1 MGARETQFLWA
12 MRRRSAR
19 RPNLKCV
26 EAAAA
31 TDDNEDVEEE
41 EAIAAEGARR
51 HLRRLEGEEAVC
63 RVEGQRCLRWLQA
76 LKLKP
81 SGFELFKG

>member
-1 MGARETQFLWA
+1 MQ
-12 MRRRSAR
+12 RRSAR

-31 TDDNEDVEEE
+31 TNDDDEEE
-41 EAIAAEGARR
+41 DEAIAAEGARR

-76 LKLKP
+76 
-81 SGFELFKG
+81 

>member
-1 MGARETQFLWA
+1 MQ
-12 MRRRSAR
+12 RRSAR

-31 TDDNEDVEEE
+31 TNDDDDDDEEE
-41 EAIAAEGARR
+41 DEAIAAEGARR

-63 RVEGQRCLRWLQA
+63 RVEGQRCLRLLQA
-76 LKLKP
+76 
-81 SGFELFKG
+81 

>member
-1 MGARETQFLWA
+1 

-19 RPNLKCV
+19 RPSLKCV

-31 TDDNEDVEEE
+31 TDYDEDEDEE

-51 HLRRLEGEEAVC
+51 YLRRLEGEEAVC

-76 LKLKP
+76 LK
-81 SGFELFKG
+81 

>member
-1 MGARETQFLWA
+1 

-31 TDDNEDVEEE
+31 TDYDEDEE

-51 HLRRLEGEEAVC
+51 YLRRLEGEEAVC

-76 LKLKP
+76 LK
-81 SGFELFKG
+81 